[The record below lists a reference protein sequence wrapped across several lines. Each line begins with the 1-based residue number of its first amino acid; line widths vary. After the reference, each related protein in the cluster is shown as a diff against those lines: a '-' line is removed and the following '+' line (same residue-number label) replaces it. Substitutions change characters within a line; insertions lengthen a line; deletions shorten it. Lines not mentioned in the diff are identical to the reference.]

1 MTSLPRTGRRPRLI
15 VAPDEPPPG
24 LTRRQVLRAASLAGT
39 AGAVAA
45 LVPALA
51 PDLAPA
57 AGARTAAPDAAAPEP
72 RPLSDLPVAFG
83 TPTDLAAN
91 ARDGVWALDHD
102 GVVLRFQRD
111 LEFWTPVQV
120 DWAEVLTYGSPVLA
134 RWGRPS
140 GANWMVLLIGT
151 EPDPPTTGPT
161 TPTQPTGTTTATA
174 TSTGQPG
181 TTTTTT
187 TTTPTTATP
196 TTTTTPTTGKA
207 WAPIGAGPA
216 SGGPVAGG
224 PLAWT
229 GFDAGRFGLI
239 GLALVAA
246 GAALVTRRRRVATDR
261 GSTGPDDAGPAGGP
275 PTDGGPPGPR

>member
-1 MTSLPRTGRRPRLI
+1 MTSLPRTGHRPRLI
-15 VAPDEPPPG
+15 VDHDEPPPG
-24 LTRRQVLRAASLAGT
+24 LTRRQVLRAAALAGT

-45 LVPALA
+45 PVPALA

-57 AGARTAAPDAAAPEP
+57 AGARTGAAPEP
-72 RPLSDLPVAFG
+72 RPLIDLPVHFG

-91 ARDGVWALDHD
+91 ARDEVWALDHD

-111 LEFWTPVQV
+111 LEFWTPVHV
-120 DWAEVLTYGSPVLA
+120 DWTEVLTYGSPVLA

-151 EPDPPTTGPT
+151 EPDPPTIGPT
-161 TPTQPTGTTTATA
+161 TTTQPTGTTTATA

-181 TTTTTT
+181 TTTTA
-187 TTTPTTATP
+187 PTTATTAM
-196 TTTTTPTTGKA
+196 TTATTAMTTGRA
-207 WAPIGAGPA
+207 AAPAGAGLA

-229 GFDAGRFGLI
+229 GFDAGRLGLI

-246 GAALVTRRRRVATDR
+246 GAALVARRRRVAADR
-261 GSTGPDDAGPAGGP
+261 GPTGADAAGPAGEP